1 MLLAR
6 LWTTVCPVDSRT
18 VFFVSHLRIGVCLLW
33 FLSITYV
40 LWGSLG
46 YVVWMRCADD
56 CIGAKGRKFPAT
68 LVRLQSWAQ
77 FVLSEFSS
85 WFDLLGSGS
94 PSGSPPAGYVP
105 VSVRMI

>member
-1 MLLAR
+1 MNWR
-6 LWTTVCPVDSRT
+6 MPV
-18 VFFVSHLRIGVCLLW
+18 VVP
-33 FLSITYV
+33 LSIAYV

-56 CIGAKGRKFPAT
+56 CIGAKGRIIPAT

-85 WFDLLGSGS
+85 WFDLLGSGF

-105 VSVRMI
+105 VGVGMI